1 MAKSAGSE
9 SQKAI
14 MALSEIPQ
22 QPKNVRKMRRE
33 EAQDKM
39 MIQTDINIQSYLVQ
53 SQIYEKLSKF

>member
-1 MAKSAGSE
+1 
-9 SQKAI
+9 

-22 QPKNVRKMRRE
+22 QPKNMRKMRRE